1 MPFSAKH
8 TVYKKR
14 IINKANPNFTMVV
27 KKKVIGVQIPVY
39 TSATQKKQGKAANLN
54 RNANSI
60 RIIAI
65 FN

>member
-1 MPFSAKH
+1 
-8 TVYKKR
+8 
-14 IINKANPNFTMVV
+14 MVV

-54 RNANSI
+54 RNANNI